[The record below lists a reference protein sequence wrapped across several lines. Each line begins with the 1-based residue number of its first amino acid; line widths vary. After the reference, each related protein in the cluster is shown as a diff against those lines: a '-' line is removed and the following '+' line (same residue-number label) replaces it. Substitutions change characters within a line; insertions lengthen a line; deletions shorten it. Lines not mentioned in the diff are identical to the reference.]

1 MSEGA
6 DDGLRQNRNTDACRN
21 KNQEGLGIGGACID
35 FRDEAGLGIFVRN
48 YVAVGFGGRIVIVLR
63 QQEWLMTK
71 IIAADRGKL
80 RIGMA
85 WGQNSIESVT
95 PDYSGRIT
103 IDFRVPINDIENNI
117 KAVQIQIHHQIQE
130 IHI

>member
-1 MSEGA
+1 
-6 DDGLRQNRNTDACRN
+6 
-21 KNQEGLGIGGACID
+21 
-35 FRDEAGLGIFVRN
+35 
-48 YVAVGFGGRIVIVLR
+48 
-63 QQEWLMTK
+63 MTK

-117 KAVQIQIHHQIQE
+117 KAVQIQIHHQIQVSLTKE
-130 IHI
+130 GKFNRRILQIKLFDDWGDAASG